1 LIGLDTNVLVRYLA
15 QDEPRQSAAASR
27 LIDTELTVGAPG
39 FVSLI
44 VLAELCWVL
53 KRLYGASP
61 AEIRETV
68 ADLLQMPRLQVERR
82 ELVHA
87 ALQTGVSSRGLKAG
101 FVDSIVAQV
110 ARAEGCSR
118 IVSFDKLAV
127 RDAGMTLLT

>member
-15 QDEPRQSAAASR
+15 QDEPRQSAAATR
-27 LIDTELTVGAPG
+27 LIETELTAGTPG

-53 KRLYGASP
+53 KRLYDATP

-68 ADLLQMPRLQVERR
+68 ADLLKVPQLHFERR
-82 ELVHA
+82 DLVQA
-87 ALQTGVSSRGLKAG
+87 ALQSRGSGKAAKSG
-101 FVDSIVAQV
+101 LVDIIIAQV
-110 ARAEGCSR
+110 AQAEGCSR
-118 IVSFDKLAV
+118 IVSFDKAAV